1 MQAVDLDLHV
11 PHLFLHMRSL
21 GGQGEAAEET
31 EKVDE
36 GPVKDADGW
45 EEPFRGLKRLGGS
58 ETILSQK
65 KMTQLRFWMLGLS
78 WDSPFQEPPCERWE
92 LI

>member
-1 MQAVDLDLHV
+1 MLMQAVDLDLHV

-45 EEPFRGLKRLGGS
+45 EEPFRGLKRLGALRNNS
-58 ETILSQK
+58 FSKENDTIEILDVGIK
-65 KMTQLRFWMLGLS
+65 LGFPIS
-78 WDSPFQEPPCERWE
+78 GTSM
-92 LI
+92 

>member
-11 PHLFLHMRSL
+11 PHLFLNMRSL
-21 GGQGEAAEET
+21 GGEGEAAEET

-78 WDSPFQEPPCERWE
+78 WDPPFREPSM
-92 LI
+92 